1 MPYLII
7 LNLEEFGFTTSDSTD
22 STLNTTSTDAT
33 TTQQTTNSINNGWSV
48 SLSNL
53 VIMSANTTTLI
64 KRSVAFEMGEIFQ
77 LVKNKVKKLYID

>member
-22 STLNTTSTDAT
+22 STLNTTSTD

-53 VIMSANTTTLI
+53 VVMSANTTTLI
-64 KRSVAFEMGEIFQ
+64 KRSVTFEMGEIFQ